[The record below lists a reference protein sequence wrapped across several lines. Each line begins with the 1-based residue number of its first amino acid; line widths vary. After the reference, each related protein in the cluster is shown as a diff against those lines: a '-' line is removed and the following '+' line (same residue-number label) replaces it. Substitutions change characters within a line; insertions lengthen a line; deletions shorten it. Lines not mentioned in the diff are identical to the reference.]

1 MVIFDKSKIQE
12 IMFDSISSSTILP
25 FVSELQSMN
34 RILIPKDIVDL
45 HELTRGEKFVVHVS
59 RVSSIKRYLE

>member
-1 MVIFDKSKIQE
+1 MAIFDKSKIQE
-12 IMFDSISSSTILP
+12 VMFDPISSSTILP

-45 HELTRGEKFVVHVS
+45 HDLTRGEKFVVHVS